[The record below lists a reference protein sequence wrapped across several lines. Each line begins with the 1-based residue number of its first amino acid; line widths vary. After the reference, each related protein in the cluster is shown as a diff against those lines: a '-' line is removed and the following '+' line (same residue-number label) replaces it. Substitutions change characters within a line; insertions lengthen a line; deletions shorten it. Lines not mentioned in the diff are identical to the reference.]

1 MGETT
6 LGVDELKI
14 VLVLLGLFGAGTAG
28 ALLHMRHEWRAL
40 RHKLFQRE
48 ESKAGWSQ
56 PGRVAAR
63 LSPGR
68 LGDAAR
74 EMLGRLRREFEAA
87 GDAEAVAAVEAVA
100 EAGERLDPM
109 LGEVA
114 ARAVAGGD
122 LQSVLVRLDKALA
135 YVLVFPGRRED
146 PRTFR
151 RYEALCDG
159 WPAHAAAVRE
169 AAGGGEAPPLV
180 ALLFFLGLDARE
192 GSLLVA
198 YEGDHA
204 SRCPEE
210 LADQAGGTVAAK
222 GEATLAHDFALG

>member
-1 MGETT
+1 
-6 LGVDELKI
+6 
-14 VLVLLGLFGAGTAG
+14 G

-68 LGDAAR
+68 LGEAAR

-109 LGEVA
+109 LGEGAV
-114 ARAVAGGD
+114 RAMAGGD
-122 LQSVLVRLDKALA
+122 LRAVLG
-135 YVLVFPGRRED
+135 P
-146 PRTFR
+146 PRQ
-151 RYEALCDG
+151 A
-159 WPAHAAAVRE
+159 PAHVPGLPRRAGGPRAVHRAAA
-169 AAGGGEAPPLV
+169 P
-180 ALLFFLGLDARE
+180 
-192 GSLLVA
+192 
-198 YEGDHA
+198 
-204 SRCPEE
+204 
-210 LADQAGGTVAAK
+210 
-222 GEATLAHDFALG
+222 